1 MNISEVQLEVQ
12 KNSFVCEIMA
22 FENVAENSAYGFF
35 QLNLPRINE
44 ERG

>member
-1 MNISEVQLEVQ
+1 MHISEVQLEVQ

-22 FENVAENSAYGFF
+22 FENVAEKSAYGFF
-35 QLNLPRINE
+35 QFNLPRIKK